1 MAVEELLTKVFYGI
15 MIYGLAIGLVLSGLS
30 LSIDRYKR
38 RNK

>member
-15 MIYGLAIGLVLSGLS
+15 IIYGFMVGLVLSGLS